1 MEQKKPTGNI
11 SPAGRS
17 PLGFWWI
24 SALIIVA
31 IFGIEYF
38 YSDQSRPK
46 DITWNEFF
54 DTVLPS
60 GEVKE
65 VVIYNKE
72 YANIYLTAEA
82 LKSDK
87 YKDLPKAYG
96 KGTPSGPQF
105 VVRFVDAANFEKT
118 FNEVSDA
125 NGLNIPLRM
134 EKPNTLWGDLL
145 SWLPLIIMIVFFVW
159 MFHQYL

>member
-1 MEQKKPTGNI
+1 MEQKKPTGKPTGNI
-11 SPAGRS
+11 SPIGRS

-24 SALIIVA
+24 SALIIVV

-72 YANIYLTAEA
+72 VANVYLTSEA

-96 KGTPSGPQF
+96 KALPPARSSWCGLSMRPISRKPSMRYPMPTGS
-105 VVRFVDAANFEKT
+105 T
-118 FNEVSDA
+118 FRCGWKNPIRSGA
-125 NGLNIPLRM
+125 TCSRGFR
-134 EKPNTLWGDLL
+134 
-145 SWLPLIIMIVFFVW
+145 
-159 MFHQYL
+159 

>member
-24 SALIIVA
+24 SALIIVV

-65 VVIYNKE
+65 VVI
-72 YANIYLTAEA
+72 
-82 LKSDK
+82 
-87 YKDLPKAYG
+87 
-96 KGTPSGPQF
+96 
-105 VVRFVDAANFEKT
+105 
-118 FNEVSDA
+118 
-125 NGLNIPLRM
+125 
-134 EKPNTLWGDLL
+134 
-145 SWLPLIIMIVFFVW
+145 
-159 MFHQYL
+159 

>member
-46 DITWNEFF
+46 DITWN
-54 DTVLPS
+54 
-60 GEVKE
+60 
-65 VVIYNKE
+65 
-72 YANIYLTAEA
+72 
-82 LKSDK
+82 
-87 YKDLPKAYG
+87 
-96 KGTPSGPQF
+96 
-105 VVRFVDAANFEKT
+105 
-118 FNEVSDA
+118 
-125 NGLNIPLRM
+125 
-134 EKPNTLWGDLL
+134 
-145 SWLPLIIMIVFFVW
+145 
-159 MFHQYL
+159 